1 MQVSTQVGPHMRV
14 SASKGHLVIIW
25 LYDPGKRSTF
35 KKNMPFLL
43 TLLQDQDHVQIRKIA
58 IPHRNQRQTN
68 ISCIE
73 A

>member
-35 KKNMPFLL
+35 QKNMPFMQ
-43 TLLQDQDHVQIRKIA
+43 TLLQDQNNVKIRKIT
-58 IPHRNQRQTN
+58 IPYRNKRQTN